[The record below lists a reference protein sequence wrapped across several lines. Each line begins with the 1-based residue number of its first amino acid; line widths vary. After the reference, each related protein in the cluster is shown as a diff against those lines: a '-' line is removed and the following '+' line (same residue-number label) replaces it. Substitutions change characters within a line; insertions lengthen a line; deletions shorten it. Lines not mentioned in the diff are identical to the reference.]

1 MRRGDPMLRGYLER
15 VGYDGPVAPTL
26 DCLTAIH
33 RQQALAVPYENLDV
47 QLKVSVGQEP
57 AAIYDKLVGRQR
69 GGWCYELNGLLQQSL
84 ERIGF
89 DVRRVA
95 GGVHRH
101 ETGDTAVGNHLVLLV
116 QLDRVYIADLGLGD
130 GLREPIP
137 LAAGTYRQGELEF
150 RLGRLDDGY
159 WRLWNH
165 AGGDPEAFD
174 FREDPAD
181 EALLAAQCHRLQTA
195 PDSGFVRNLAV
206 QRMTENGLVTV
217 TGRVLAHRTADGTTK
232 RLIGSVEELEATLAE
247 EFGIRGVSMAPAWPR
262 IVARHEEAFGP
273 AADTA

>member
-1 MRRGDPMLRGYLER
+1 M
-15 VGYDGPVAPTL
+15 
-26 DCLTAIH
+26 
-33 RQQALAVPYENLDV
+33 PYENLDV
-47 QLKVSVGQEP
+47 QLRVNVGQDP

-101 ETGDTAVGNHLVLLV
+101 ETGDAAVGNHLVLLV

-137 LAAGTYRQGELEF
+137 LAPGTYRQGELEF
-150 RLGRLDDGY
+150 RLERLDDGY

-165 AGGDPEAFD
+165 AGGDPVAFD

-181 EALLAAQCHRLQTA
+181 EALLAAQCHRLQTS
-195 PDSGFVRNLAV
+195 PESGFVQNLAV
-206 QRMTENGLVTV
+206 QRMTENGLVTL

-232 RLIGSVEELEATLAE
+232 RVLDSVEELEAALAD
-247 EFGIRGVSMAPAWPR
+247 EFGIRGVDMAPAWPR
-262 IVARHEEAFGP
+262 ILARHEAVFG
-273 AADTA
+273 